1 MARNIRIDKYSL
13 SPLHTN
19 CPGGVST
26 LSTAGLINRVF
37 VYNVMYLL
45 ISEVSMFY
53 CSNLKGFKYIM
64 WWLVRRVYISP
75 AVLTLVNS
83 KYNGQLCK

>member
-1 MARNIRIDKYSL
+1 M
-13 SPLHTN
+13 
-19 CPGGVST
+19 ST

-64 WWLVRRVYISP
+64 WWLVRRVHIPGS
-75 AVLTLVNS
+75 VNLG
-83 KYNGQLCK
+83 K

>member
-1 MARNIRIDKYSL
+1 MARNTRIDKYSL

-26 LSTAGLINRVF
+26 LSPAGLIIRVF

-45 ISEVSMFY
+45 IREVSMFY

-64 WWLVRRVYISP
+64 WWLVRRVYIPGS
-75 AVLTLVNS
+75 VNLG

>member
-1 MARNIRIDKYSL
+1 MARNIRVDKYSL
-13 SPLHTN
+13 SRLHTN

-64 WWLVRRVYISP
+64 WWLVRRVHIPSGS
-75 AVLTLVNS
+75 VNLG
-83 KYNGQLCK
+83 K

>member
-1 MARNIRIDKYSL
+1 MARNTRIDKYSL

-26 LSTAGLINRVF
+26 LSPAGLINRVF

-45 ISEVSMFY
+45 IREVSMFY

-64 WWLVRRVYISP
+64 WWLVRRVYIPGS
-75 AVLTLVNS
+75 VNLG

>member
-1 MARNIRIDKYSL
+1 MARNTRIDKYSL

-19 CPGGVST
+19 CPRGVST
-26 LSTAGLINRVF
+26 LSTAGLIDGVF

-64 WWLVRRVYISP
+64 WWLVVVRRVHIPGS
-75 AVLTLVNS
+75 VNLG
-83 KYNGQLCK
+83 K